1 MGNSYGDFCG
11 ARPVKSPSAVF
22 CRAGLVLTPQ
32 NVESSYQALAESNCI
47 PRRWHVEGRWGIPIE
62 QIKSGQHQGMRFIPL
77 LYQAEQRLPKEVLA
91 LLDAGTACLIP
102 QNSSNASKAGAWTDW
117 HPGHQTDTPP
127 RICQQTS
134 TIAPP
139 AFVFIFFFFL
149 FLSFFES
156 FVFVSVRSCIFA
168 STHLPSKCYV
178 FFLLRKHKN
187 NDIHCFFFSHGKVRM
202 PSPSSL
208 GTASFTFAELF
219 AGIGGF
225 RLGLESVGGRCVF
238 ASEIEPFTREV
249 YILNFGEVPPIAGDI
264 RKVKDEEIPLVDLL
278 VAGFP
283 CQPFSALGT
292 QPAFEDDRGL
302 LFHEIVRVLKASK
315 AKSFLLENV
324 PGLLDCDD
332 GRALQAIKRELIQSG
347 YEVQI
352 RTANARNLTAQSRK
366 RVFFFGVREDLAT
379 LGDDFA
385 LPFIPEL
392 HLRARDFLQTEEEL
406 SDEAD
411 IYALSEEHF
420 SSLKESKK
428 WSRRGG
434 MTDTLV
440 WEEKLCNTLVS
451 HYGTSLGKGNSQLV
465 PRTAPLNPR
474 RFTPRECARLMGFP
488 DTFRLTDRPEDHPSV
503 WFLELGYSRSL
514 HTSFGSYF

>member
-1 MGNSYGDFCG
+1 MGNSHGDFCG
-11 ARPVKSPSAVF
+11 ARPVKSPAVF
-22 CRAGLVLTPQ
+22 CRAGLVVTPQ
-32 NVESSYQALAESNCI
+32 SVESSYQALAESNCI

-117 HPGHQTDTPP
+117 HPGHQTDTTP

-134 TIAPP
+134 AIAPP
-139 AFVFIFFFFL
+139 AFVFIIFFHFFVL
-149 FLSFFES
+149 F
-156 FVFVSVRSCIFA
+156 CIFCICFCQILHFCLHT
-168 STHLPSKCYV
+168 SPFKVPCVFSSSKTPKKRHP
-178 FFLLRKHKN
+178 LL
-187 NDIHCFFFSHGKVRM
+187 FFSHGKVRM

-225 RLGLESVGGRCVF
+225 RLGLESLGGRCVF

-264 RKVKDEEIPLVDLL
+264 RKVKDEEISLVDLL

>member
-1 MGNSYGDFCG
+1 
-11 ARPVKSPSAVF
+11 
-22 CRAGLVLTPQ
+22 
-32 NVESSYQALAESNCI
+32 
-47 PRRWHVEGRWGIPIE
+47 
-62 QIKSGQHQGMRFIPL
+62 
-77 LYQAEQRLPKEVLA
+77 
-91 LLDAGTACLIP
+91 
-102 QNSSNASKAGAWTDW
+102 
-117 HPGHQTDTPP
+117 
-127 RICQQTS
+127 
-134 TIAPP
+134 
-139 AFVFIFFFFL
+139 
-149 FLSFFES
+149 
-156 FVFVSVRSCIFA
+156 
-168 STHLPSKCYV
+168 
-178 FFLLRKHKN
+178 
-187 NDIHCFFFSHGKVRM
+187 M
-202 PSPSSL
+202 PSPSK

-225 RLGLESVGGRCVF
+225 RLGLESLGGRCVF

-264 RKVKDEEIPLVDLL
+264 RKVKDEEIPIVDLL

-366 RVFFFGVREDLAT
+366 RVFFFGLREDLTT

-406 SDEAD
+406 ADEAD

-420 SSLKESKK
+420 NSLKESKK

-503 WFLELGYSRSL
+503 WFLEVCTVFSD
-514 HTSFGSYF
+514 HTSIYCVCSNVYVYVYYNRTVKNTYIVK

>member
-117 HPGHQTDTPP
+117 HPGHKTA
-127 RICQQTS
+127 ICQQTS
-134 TIAPP
+134 AIAPP
-139 AFVFIFFFFL
+139 AFVFIIFFIFCPFLSLLYLFLSDLAFLPPHISLQSAMCFFFF
-149 FLSFFES
+149 ENTKKT
-156 FVFVSVRSCIFA
+156 
-168 STHLPSKCYV
+168 THP
-178 FFLLRKHKN
+178 LL
-187 NDIHCFFFSHGKVRM
+187 FFSHGKVRM

-225 RLGLESVGGRCVF
+225 RLGLESLGGRCVF

-420 SSLKESKK
+420 NSLKESKK

-514 HTSFGSYF
+514 HTSFGSYV